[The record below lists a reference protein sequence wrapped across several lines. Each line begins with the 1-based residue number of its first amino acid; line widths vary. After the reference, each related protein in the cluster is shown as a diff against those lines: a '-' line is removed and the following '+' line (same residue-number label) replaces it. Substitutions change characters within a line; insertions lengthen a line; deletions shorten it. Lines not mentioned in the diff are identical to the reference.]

1 MYRLR
6 MLLIV
11 PAALLAVAL
20 VLAACSSDDEP
31 DEGAATAGGAG
42 DAGSA
47 AAAASGSSEG
57 STAEPGDPGSALQQQ
72 FQQQVE
78 LSITFTSPVFNEK
91 RRIPKKATCIGGKVD
106 RSGQSDKA
114 GEMFARGN
122 LTGSDAQ
129 NLSPPLDWTNVPE
142 GTQSLA
148 LIVHSTESQAS
159 DEPWIHW
166 LIWNLP
172 ADLTGLEEGIKE
184 DPTLENG
191 ARQGLNGAGVVGYL
205 GPCPPPLISR
215 HASVPGGGSN
225 PKQEIEKYNFE
236 IYALDVVLDLA
247 PGATRQQLLE
257 AMEGHIL
264 GAGTLVGERQGP
276 LKLQLSPGGV

>member
-6 MLLIV
+6 TLLIV
-11 PAALLAVAL
+11 PITLMLVAL
-20 VLAACSSDDEP
+20 VFAGCSGDEESA
-31 DEGAATAGGAG
+31 EGAGGGAG
-42 DAGSA
+42 DSAPA
-47 AAAASGSSEG
+47 AAAASES
-57 STAEPGDPGSALQQQ
+57 DGSAGEPAAEGYSLQQQ
-72 FQQQVE
+72 FTQQVE

-129 NLSPPLDWTNVPE
+129 NLSPPLDWADVPE
-142 GTQSLA
+142 GTQSFA
-148 LIVHSTESQAS
+148 LIVHSTEAQAS
-159 DEPWIHW
+159 DEAWVHW

-191 ARQGLNGAGVVGYL
+191 ARQGLNSVGVVGYL

-257 AMEGHIL
+257 AMDGHIL
-264 GAGTLVGERQGP
+264 GAGELVGERQGP

>member
-6 MLLIV
+6 TLLIV
-11 PAALLAVAL
+11 PAALLISAL
-20 VLAACSSDDEP
+20 IFAAGCSSDD
-31 DEGAATAGGAG
+31 DSTSAGGEG
-42 DAGSA
+42 DAA
-47 AAAASGSSEG
+47 PAAAASESEG
-57 STAEPGDPGSALQQQ
+57 SAAEPEAAGSALQRQ
-72 FQQQVE
+72 FTQHVE

-91 RRIPKKATCIGGKVD
+91 RRIPIKATCIGGKVD

-129 NLSPPLDWTNVPE
+129 NLSPQLDWADVPD
-142 GTQSLA
+142 GTQSFA
-148 LIVHSTESQAS
+148 VIVHSTESQAS
-159 DEPWIHW
+159 DESWIHW

-172 ADLTGLEEGIKE
+172 ADSTGLEEGIKE
-184 DPTLENG
+184 DATLENG

-236 IYALDVVLDLA
+236 VYALDAMLDLA

-264 GAGTLVGERQGP
+264 GAGELIGERQGP

>member
-6 MLLIV
+6 TLLVI
-11 PAALLAVAL
+11 PATLLVGALI
-20 VLAACSSDDEP
+20 AAGCSSGEDSAS
-31 DEGAATAGGAG
+31 GGGAG
-42 DAGSA
+42 DSA
-47 AAAASGSSEG
+47 PPAAAASESEG
-57 STAEPGDPGSALQQQ
+57 AAAEPAAGGSALQQQ
-72 FQQQVE
+72 FKQQVE
-78 LSITFTSPVFNEK
+78 LSITFTSPVFHAK
-91 RRIPKKATCIGGKVD
+91 RRIPKKATCIGGKID

-129 NLSPPLDWTNVPE
+129 NLSPPLDWADVPE
-142 GTQSLA
+142 GTQSFA
-148 LIVHSTESQAS
+148 VIVHSTESQAS
-159 DEPWIHW
+159 DEPWTHW

-172 ADLTGLEEGIKE
+172 ADSTGLEEGIKE
-184 DPTLENG
+184 DATLENG
-191 ARQGLNGAGVVGYL
+191 ARQGLNGGGVVGYL

-236 IYALDVVLDLA
+236 VYALDVMLDLA

-264 GAGTLVGERQGP
+264 GAGELIGERQGP
-276 LKLQLSPGGV
+276 LKLQLSPGGF

>member
-6 MLLIV
+6 TLLVI
-11 PAALLAVAL
+11 PATLLVGALIA
-20 VLAACSSDDEP
+20 AACSSGE
-31 DEGAATAGGAG
+31 ESAGGAG
-42 DAGSA
+42 DTAPPA
-47 AAAASGSSEG
+47 AAAAGSGG
-57 STAEPGDPGSALQQQ
+57 SAAEAAAGGAALQQR
-72 FQQQVE
+72 FQQHVE
-78 LSITFTSPVFNEK
+78 LSITFTSPVFHAK
-91 RRIPKKATCIGGKVD
+91 RRIPIKATCIGGKVD

-114 GEMFARGN
+114 GEMFARGK

-129 NLSPPLDWTNVPE
+129 NLSPPLDWADVPE
-142 GTQSLA
+142 GTQSFA
-148 LIVHSTESQAS
+148 VIVHSTESQAS
-159 DEPWIHW
+159 DELWIHW
-166 LIWNLP
+166 VIWNLP
-172 ADLTGLEEGIKE
+172 ADLTGLEEGIE
-184 DPTLENG
+184 ELETLENG

-236 IYALDVVLDLA
+236 VYALDTVLDLA

-264 GAGTLVGERQGP
+264 GAGELIGERQGP

>member
-6 MLLIV
+6 TLLIM
-11 PAALLAVAL
+11 PATMIIGALI
-20 VLAACSSDDEP
+20 AAGCSSGE
-31 DEGAATAGGAG
+31 ESAGGAG
-42 DAGSA
+42 DTAPP
-47 AAAASGSSEG
+47 AAAASGSEG
-57 STAEPGDPGSALQQQ
+57 AAADPAAAGSALQQQ
-72 FQQQVE
+72 FKQHVE
-78 LSITFTSPVFNEK
+78 LSITFTSPVFNAK
-91 RRIPKKATCIGGKVD
+91 RRIPIKATCIGGKVD

-114 GEMFARGN
+114 GEMFARGK
-122 LTGSDAQ
+122 LTGTDAQ
-129 NLSPPLDWTNVPE
+129 NLSPPLDWADVPE
-142 GTQSLA
+142 GTQSFA

-159 DEPWIHW
+159 DEFWIHW

-172 ADLTGLEEGIKE
+172 ADLTGLEEGIE
-184 DPTLENG
+184 ELETLENG
-191 ARQGLNGAGVVGYL
+191 ARQGLNGTGVVGYL

-236 IYALDVVLDLA
+236 VYALDTVLDLA

-264 GAGTLVGERQGP
+264 GAGELIGERQGP

>member
-6 MLLIV
+6 TLLIM
-11 PAALLAVAL
+11 PATMIIGALI
-20 VLAACSSDDEP
+20 AAGCSSGE
-31 DEGAATAGGAG
+31 ESAGGAG
-42 DAGSA
+42 DTAPP
-47 AAAASGSSEG
+47 AAAASGSEG
-57 STAEPGDPGSALQQQ
+57 GDAEPAAAGSALQQQ
-72 FQQQVE
+72 FKQHVE
-78 LSITFTSPVFNEK
+78 LSISFTSPVFNEK
-91 RRIPKKATCIGGKVD
+91 RRIPIEATCIGGKVD

-114 GEMFARGN
+114 GEMFARGK
-122 LTGSDAQ
+122 LTDSDAQ
-129 NLSPPLDWTNVPE
+129 NLSPPLDWADVPE
-142 GTQSLA
+142 GTQSFA

-159 DEPWIHW
+159 DEFWIHW

-172 ADLTGLEEGIKE
+172 ADLTGLEEGIE
-184 DPTLENG
+184 ELETLENG
-191 ARQGLNGAGVVGYL
+191 ARQGLNGTGVVGYL

-236 IYALDVVLDLA
+236 VYALDTVLDLA

-264 GAGTLVGERQGP
+264 GAGELIGERQGP

>member
-6 MLLIV
+6 TLLTVPAVLLIG
-11 PAALLAVAL
+11 AM
-20 VLAACSSDDEP
+20 VLAACSGEKESDTSD
-31 DEGAATAGGAG
+31 AGGAAG
-42 DAGSA
+42 DAASASA
-47 AAAASGSSEG
+47 AASESEG
-57 STAEPGDPGSALQQQ
+57 GAAQPAVGAMGLQQQ
-72 FQQQVE
+72 FQQDVE
-78 LSITFTSPVFNEK
+78 LSITFTSPVFHAK

-129 NLSPPLDWTNVPE
+129 NLSPQLDWADVPE
-142 GTQSLA
+142 GTQSFA
-148 LIVHSTESQAS
+148 VIVHSTEAQAS
-159 DEPWIHW
+159 NESWVHW

-172 ADLTGLEEGIKE
+172 ADSTGLEEGIKE
-184 DPTLENG
+184 DETLENG
-191 ARQGLNGAGVVGYL
+191 ARQGLNSVGVVGYL

-225 PKQEIEKYNFE
+225 PKQEIEKYYFE
-236 IYALDVVLDLA
+236 VYALDAMLELA
-247 PGATRQQLLE
+247 PGATRRQLLE

-264 GAGTLVGERQGP
+264 GAGELVGERQGP

>member
-6 MLLIV
+6 TLLVLPTALLIG
-11 PAALLAVAL
+11 AL
-20 VLAACSSDDEP
+20 VFAACSSGEESDA
-31 DEGAATAGGAG
+31 GAGAG
-42 DAGSA
+42 DGAP
-47 AAAASGSSEG
+47 AAAASESEG
-57 STAEPGDPGSALQQQ
+57 SAAEPAVGGGGLQQQ
-72 FQQQVE
+72 FQQTVE
-78 LSITFTSPVFNEK
+78 LSVTFTSPVFNAK

-129 NLSPPLDWTNVPE
+129 NLSPPLDWADVPE
-142 GTQSLA
+142 GTQSFA
-148 LIVHSTESQAS
+148 VIVHSTESQAS
-159 DEPWIHW
+159 DEAWIHW
-166 LIWNLP
+166 VIWNLP

-184 DPTLENG
+184 DATLENG
-191 ARQGLNGAGVVGYL
+191 ARQGLNSVGVVGYL

-236 IYALDVVLDLA
+236 VYALDVILDLA
-247 PGATRQQLLE
+247 PGATRQQLLD

-264 GAGTLVGERQGP
+264 GAGELTGERQGP

>member
-1 MYRLR
+1 MYQLR
-6 MLLIV
+6 TLLII
-11 PAALLAVAL
+11 PATIIIGALI
-20 VLAACSSDDEP
+20 AAGCSSGE
-31 DEGAATAGGAG
+31 ESAGGAG
-42 DAGSA
+42 DTAPP
-47 AAAASGSSEG
+47 AAAASGSEG
-57 STAEPGDPGSALQQQ
+57 GDAEPAAAGSALQQQ
-72 FQQQVE
+72 FKQHVE
-78 LSITFTSPVFNEK
+78 LSITFTSSVFNAK
-91 RRIPKKATCIGGKVD
+91 RRIPIKATCIGGKVD

-114 GEMFARGN
+114 GEMFARGK

-129 NLSPPLDWTNVPE
+129 NLSPPLDWADVPE
-142 GTQSLA
+142 GTQSFA

-159 DEPWIHW
+159 DEFWIHW

-172 ADLTGLEEGIKE
+172 ADLTGLEEGIE
-184 DPTLENG
+184 ELETLENG
-191 ARQGLNGAGVVGYL
+191 ARQGLNGTGVVGYL

-236 IYALDVVLDLA
+236 VYALDTVLDLA

-264 GAGTLVGERQGP
+264 GAGELIGERQGP

>member
-6 MLLIV
+6 TLLIV
-11 PAALLAVAL
+11 PAALLIGAL
-20 VLAACSSDDEP
+20 VFAACSSGEESDA
-31 DEGAATAGGAG
+31 GAGAG
-42 DAGSA
+42 DGAP
-47 AAAASGSSEG
+47 AAAASESEG
-57 STAEPGDPGSALQQQ
+57 SAAEPAVGGGGLQQQ
-72 FQQQVE
+72 FQQTVE
-78 LSITFTSPVFNEK
+78 LSVTFTSPVFNAK

-129 NLSPPLDWTNVPE
+129 NLSPPLDWADVPE
-142 GTQSLA
+142 GTQSFA
-148 LIVHSTESQAS
+148 VIVHSTESQAS
-159 DEPWIHW
+159 DEAWIHW
-166 LIWNLP
+166 VIWNLP

-184 DPTLENG
+184 DATLENG
-191 ARQGLNGAGVVGYL
+191 ARQGLNSVGVVGYL

-236 IYALDVVLDLA
+236 VYALDVILDLA
-247 PGATRQQLLE
+247 PGATRQQLLD

-264 GAGTLVGERQGP
+264 GAGELTGERQGP

>member
-6 MLLIV
+6 TLLII
-11 PAALLAVAL
+11 PATMIIGALI
-20 VLAACSSDDEP
+20 AAGCSSGEKS
-31 DEGAATAGGAG
+31 AGGA
-42 DAGSA
+42 
-47 AAAASGSSEG
+47 
-57 STAEPGDPGSALQQQ
+57 TLQQRFKQ
-72 FQQQVE
+72 HVE
-78 LSITFTSPVFNEK
+78 LSITFTSPVFNAK
-91 RRIPKKATCIGGKVD
+91 RRIPIKATCIGGKVD

-114 GEMFARGN
+114 GEMFARGK

-129 NLSPPLDWTNVPE
+129 NLSPPLDWADVPE
-142 GTQSLA
+142 GTQSFA

-159 DEPWIHW
+159 DELWIHW

-172 ADLTGLEEGIKE
+172 ADLTGLEEGIAE
-184 DPTLENG
+184 LETLENG

-236 IYALDVVLDLA
+236 VYALDTVLDLA

-264 GAGTLVGERQGP
+264 GAGELIGERQGP

>member
-6 MLLIV
+6 TLLIV
-11 PAALLAVAL
+11 PAALMIVAL
-20 VLAACSSDDEP
+20 VLAACSGDESDGED
-31 DEGAATAGGAG
+31 AAAGGAG
-42 DAGSA
+42 DAVPT
-47 AAAASGSSEG
+47 AAAASDSEG
-57 STAEPGDPGSALQQQ
+57 SAAEPASPGAALQGQ

-129 NLSPPLDWTNVPE
+129 NLSPPLDWTDVPE
-142 GTQSLA
+142 GTQSFA

-172 ADLTGLEEGIKE
+172 ADLTGVEEGILE

-191 ARQGLNGAGVVGYL
+191 ARQGLNSVGVVGYL

-247 PGATRQQLLE
+247 PGATRQQLIE

>member
-6 MLLIV
+6 TLLVI
-11 PAALLAVAL
+11 PATLLVGALI
-20 VLAACSSDDEP
+20 AAGCSSGEDS
-31 DEGAATAGGAG
+31 AAGGGAG
-42 DAGSA
+42 DSA
-47 AAAASGSSEG
+47 PPAAAASESEG
-57 STAEPGDPGSALQQQ
+57 AAAEPAAGGSALQQQ
-72 FQQQVE
+72 FEQQVE
-78 LSITFTSPVFNEK
+78 LSITFTSPVFHAK
-91 RRIPKKATCIGGKVD
+91 RRIPKKATCIGGKID

-122 LTGSDAQ
+122 LTDSDAQ
-129 NLSPPLDWTNVPE
+129 NLSPPLDWADVPE
-142 GTQSLA
+142 GTQSFA
-148 LIVHSTESQAS
+148 VIVHSTESQAS
-159 DEPWIHW
+159 DESWIHW

-172 ADLTGLEEGIKE
+172 ADSTGLEEGIE
-184 DPTLENG
+184 ELETLENG
-191 ARQGLNGAGVVGYL
+191 ARQGLNGTGIVGYL

-236 IYALDVVLDLA
+236 VYALDVMLDLA

-264 GAGTLVGERQGP
+264 GAGELIGERQGP

>member
-6 MLLIV
+6 TLLIV
-11 PAALLAVAL
+11 PAALLIGAL
-20 VLAACSSDDEP
+20 VFAACSSGEESDA
-31 DEGAATAGGAG
+31 GAGAG
-42 DAGSA
+42 DGASA
-47 AAAASGSSEG
+47 AAASESEG
-57 STAEPGDPGSALQQQ
+57 SAAEPAVGGGGLQQQ
-72 FQQQVE
+72 FQQTVE
-78 LSITFTSPVFNEK
+78 LSVTFTSPVFNAK

-129 NLSPPLDWTNVPE
+129 NLSPPLDWADVPE
-142 GTQSLA
+142 GTQSFA
-148 LIVHSTESQAS
+148 VIVHSTESQAS
-159 DEPWIHW
+159 DEAWIHW
-166 LIWNLP
+166 VIWNLP

-184 DPTLENG
+184 DATLENG
-191 ARQGLNGAGVVGYL
+191 ARQGLNSVGVVGYL

-236 IYALDVVLDLA
+236 VYALDVILDLA

-257 AMEGHIL
+257 AMDGHIL
-264 GAGTLVGERQGP
+264 GAGELTGERQGP

>member
-1 MYRLR
+1 MYQLR
-6 MLLIV
+6 TLLII
-11 PAALLAVAL
+11 PATIIIGALI
-20 VLAACSSDDEP
+20 AAGCSSGE
-31 DEGAATAGGAG
+31 ESAGGAG
-42 DAGSA
+42 DTAPP
-47 AAAASGSSEG
+47 AAAASGSEG
-57 STAEPGDPGSALQQQ
+57 GDAEPAAAGSALQQQ
-72 FQQQVE
+72 FKQHVE
-78 LSITFTSPVFNEK
+78 LSITFTSSVFNAK
-91 RRIPKKATCIGGKVD
+91 RRIPIKATCIGGKVD

-114 GEMFARGN
+114 GEMFARGK

-129 NLSPPLDWTNVPE
+129 NLSPPLDWADVPE
-142 GTQSLA
+142 GTQSFA

-159 DEPWIHW
+159 DELWIHW
-166 LIWNLP
+166 VIWNLP
-172 ADLTGLEEGIKE
+172 ADLTGLEEGIE
-184 DPTLENG
+184 ELETLENG
-191 ARQGLNGAGVVGYL
+191 ARQGLNGTGVVGYL

-236 IYALDVVLDLA
+236 VYALDTVLDLA

-264 GAGTLVGERQGP
+264 GAGELIGERQGP

>member
-1 MYRLR
+1 MYRFR
-6 MLLIV
+6 TLLVV
-11 PAALLAVAL
+11 PAALLVVAL
-20 VLAACSSDDEP
+20 VFAGCSSGDEP
-31 DEGAATAGGAG
+31 DAGAAGGAG
-42 DAGSA
+42 GSAPA
-47 AAAASGSSEG
+47 AAAASDSSEG
-57 STAEPGDPGSALQQQ
+57 SAAEPASPGAALQQQ

-129 NLSPPLDWTNVPE
+129 NLSPPLDWTDVPE
-142 GTQSLA
+142 GTQSFA

-159 DEPWIHW
+159 DEPWVHW
-166 LIWNLP
+166 VIWNLP
-172 ADLTGLEEGIKE
+172 ADLTGLEEGIIE

-191 ARQGLNGAGVVGYL
+191 ARQGLNSVGVVGYL

-264 GAGTLVGERQGP
+264 GAGTLIGERQGP

>member
-6 MLLIV
+6 TLLIV
-11 PAALLAVAL
+11 PAALLIGAL
-20 VLAACSSDDEP
+20 VFAACSSGEESDA
-31 DEGAATAGGAG
+31 GAGAG
-42 DAGSA
+42 DGAP
-47 AAAASGSSEG
+47 AAAASESEG
-57 STAEPGDPGSALQQQ
+57 SAAEPAVGGGGLQQQ
-72 FQQQVE
+72 FQQTVE
-78 LSITFTSPVFNEK
+78 LSVTFTSPVFNAK

-129 NLSPPLDWTNVPE
+129 NLSPPLDWADVPE
-142 GTQSLA
+142 GTQSFA
-148 LIVHSTESQAS
+148 VIVHSTESQAS
-159 DEPWIHW
+159 DEAWIHW
-166 LIWNLP
+166 VIWNLP

-184 DPTLENG
+184 DATLENG
-191 ARQGLNGAGVVGYL
+191 ARQGLNSVGVVGYL

-236 IYALDVVLDLA
+236 VYALDVILDLA

-257 AMEGHIL
+257 AMDGHIL
-264 GAGTLVGERQGP
+264 GAGELTGERQGP

>member
-1 MYRLR
+1 MHHLR
-6 MLLIV
+6 TLLILL
-11 PAALLAVAL
+11 AALLVGAL
-20 VLAACSSDDEP
+20 VFGGCAGGEDSDAGSDGGAGGDDAPAAAP
-31 DEGAATAGGAG
+31 DEGAA
-42 DAGSA
+42 
-47 AAAASGSSEG
+47 E
-57 STAEPGDPGSALQQQ
+57 EPADGKTALQRQ
-72 FQQQVE
+72 FQQDVE
-78 LSITFTSPVFNEK
+78 LSIVFTSPVFNEK

-142 GTQSLA
+142 GTQSFA
-148 LIVHSTESQAS
+148 LIVHSTEAQAS
-159 DEPWIHW
+159 DESWVHW
-166 LIWNLP
+166 VIWNLP
-172 ADLTGLEEGIKE
+172 ADSTGLEEGIVE

-191 ARQGLNGAGVVGYL
+191 ARQGLNSVGVVGYL

-236 IYALDVVLDLA
+236 VYALDVVLDLA
-247 PGATRQQLLE
+247 PGATRQQLLD

-264 GAGTLVGERQGP
+264 GAGELVGERQGP

>member
-1 MYRLR
+1 MYSLR
-6 MLLIV
+6 TLLTV
-11 PAALLAVAL
+11 PAALLIAAL
-20 VLAACSSDDEP
+20 LFAACSSGEETDTSDA
-31 DEGAATAGGAG
+31 GGGAG
-42 DAGSA
+42 DAA
-47 AAAASGSSEG
+47 PAAAAS
-57 STAEPGDPGSALQQQ
+57 EPESGPGQPAVGAMGLQGQ
-72 FQQQVE
+72 FQQDVE

-106 RSGQSDKA
+106 RSGQSENA

-129 NLSPPLDWTNVPE
+129 NLSPPLDWANAPD
-142 GTQSLA
+142 GTQSFA
-148 LIVHSTESQAS
+148 LIVHSTEAQAS

-172 ADLTGLEEGIKE
+172 ADSAGLEEGIIE
-184 DPTLENG
+184 SPTLENG
-191 ARQGLNGAGVVGYL
+191 ARQGLNSAGVVGYV

-236 IYALDVVLDLA
+236 VYALDVMLDLA
-247 PGATRQQLLE
+247 PGATRQQLIE

-264 GAGTLVGERQGP
+264 GAGELVGERQGP
-276 LKLQLSPGGV
+276 LKLQLSPGGY

>member
-6 MLLIV
+6 TLLIL
-11 PAALLAVAL
+11 PAALLIGAL
-20 VLAACSSDDEP
+20 VFAACSSGEESDA
-31 DEGAATAGGAG
+31 GAGAG
-42 DAGSA
+42 DGAP
-47 AAAASGSSEG
+47 AAAASESEG
-57 STAEPGDPGSALQQQ
+57 SAAEPAVGGGGLQQQ
-72 FQQQVE
+72 FQQTVE
-78 LSITFTSPVFNEK
+78 LSVTFTSPVFNAK

-122 LTGSDAQ
+122 LSGSDAQ
-129 NLSPPLDWTNVPE
+129 NLSPPLDWADVPE
-142 GTQSLA
+142 GTQSFA
-148 LIVHSTESQAS
+148 VIVHSTESQAS
-159 DEPWIHW
+159 DEAWIHW
-166 LIWNLP
+166 VIWNLP

-184 DPTLENG
+184 DATLENG
-191 ARQGLNGAGVVGYL
+191 ARQGLNSVGVVGYL

-236 IYALDVVLDLA
+236 VYALDVMLDLA

-264 GAGTLVGERQGP
+264 GAGELTGERQGP

>member
-6 MLLIV
+6 MLPIV
-11 PAALLAVAL
+11 PAALLIVAL
-20 VLAACSSDDEP
+20 AFAACSSGDEP
-31 DEGAATAGGAG
+31 DEGAAAAGGTG
-42 DAGSA
+42 ESA
-47 AAAASGSSEG
+47 PAAASESSGGAAAAS
-57 STAEPGDPGSALQQQ
+57 ADPGSALQQQ
-72 FQQQVE
+72 FQQPVE

-106 RSGQSDKA
+106 RSGQSEKA

>member
-6 MLLIV
+6 TLLVLPTALLIG
-11 PAALLAVAL
+11 ALTF
-20 VLAACSSDDEP
+20 AACSSGEESDA
-31 DEGAATAGGAG
+31 GAGAG
-42 DAGSA
+42 DGAP
-47 AAAASGSSEG
+47 AAAASESEG
-57 STAEPGDPGSALQQQ
+57 SAAEPAVGGGGLQQQ
-72 FQQQVE
+72 FQQTVE
-78 LSITFTSPVFNEK
+78 LSVTFTSPVFNAK

-129 NLSPPLDWTNVPE
+129 NLSPPLDWADVPE
-142 GTQSLA
+142 GTQSFA
-148 LIVHSTESQAS
+148 VIVHSTESQAS
-159 DEPWIHW
+159 DEAWIHW
-166 LIWNLP
+166 VIWNLP

-184 DPTLENG
+184 DATLENG
-191 ARQGLNGAGVVGYL
+191 ARQGLNSVGVVGYL

-236 IYALDVVLDLA
+236 VYALDVILDLA

-257 AMEGHIL
+257 AMDGHIL
-264 GAGTLVGERQGP
+264 GAGELTGERQGP

>member
-1 MYRLR
+1 MYQLR
-6 MLLIV
+6 TLLII
-11 PAALLAVAL
+11 PATIIIGALI
-20 VLAACSSDDEP
+20 AAGCSSGE
-31 DEGAATAGGAG
+31 ESAGGAG
-42 DAGSA
+42 DTAPP
-47 AAAASGSSEG
+47 AAAASGSEG
-57 STAEPGDPGSALQQQ
+57 AAADPAAAGSALQQQ
-72 FQQQVE
+72 FKQHVE
-78 LSITFTSPVFNEK
+78 LSITFTSSVFNAK
-91 RRIPKKATCIGGKVD
+91 RRIPIKATCIGGKVD

-114 GEMFARGN
+114 GEMFARGK

-129 NLSPPLDWTNVPE
+129 NLSPPLDWADVPE
-142 GTQSLA
+142 GTQSFA

-159 DEPWIHW
+159 DEFWIHW

-172 ADLTGLEEGIKE
+172 ADLTGLEEGIE
-184 DPTLENG
+184 ELETLENG
-191 ARQGLNGAGVVGYL
+191 ARQGLNGTGVVGYL

-236 IYALDVVLDLA
+236 VYALDTVLDLA

-264 GAGTLVGERQGP
+264 GAGELIGERQGP

>member
-1 MYRLR
+1 MYQLR
-6 MLLIV
+6 TLLVI
-11 PAALLAVAL
+11 PATMIIGALI
-20 VLAACSSDDEP
+20 AAGCSSGDES
-31 DEGAATAGGAG
+31 AGGAG
-42 DAGSA
+42 DTAPP
-47 AAAASGSSEG
+47 AAAASGSEG
-57 STAEPGDPGSALQQQ
+57 ADAEPAAAGSALQQQ
-72 FQQQVE
+72 FKQHVE
-78 LSITFTSPVFNEK
+78 LSITFTSSVFNAK
-91 RRIPKKATCIGGKVD
+91 RRIPIKATCIGGKVD

-114 GEMFARGN
+114 GEMFARGK

-129 NLSPPLDWTNVPE
+129 NLSPPLDWADVPE
-142 GTQSLA
+142 GTQSFA

-159 DEPWIHW
+159 DEFWIHW

-172 ADLTGLEEGIKE
+172 ADLTGLEEGIE
-184 DPTLENG
+184 ELETLENG
-191 ARQGLNGAGVVGYL
+191 ARQGLNGTGVVGYL

-236 IYALDVVLDLA
+236 VYALDTVLDLA

-264 GAGTLVGERQGP
+264 GAGELIGERQGP

>member
-6 MLLIV
+6 TLLIV
-11 PAALLAVAL
+11 PAALLIGAL
-20 VLAACSSDDEP
+20 VFAACSSGEESDA
-31 DEGAATAGGAG
+31 GAGAG
-42 DAGSA
+42 DGAP
-47 AAAASGSSEG
+47 AAAASESEG
-57 STAEPGDPGSALQQQ
+57 SAAEPAVGGGGLQQQ
-72 FQQQVE
+72 FQQTVE
-78 LSITFTSPVFNEK
+78 LSVTFTSPVFNAK

-129 NLSPPLDWTNVPE
+129 NLSPPLDWADVPE
-142 GTQSLA
+142 GTQSFA
-148 LIVHSTESQAS
+148 VIVHSTESQAS
-159 DEPWIHW
+159 DEAWIHW
-166 LIWNLP
+166 VIWNLP

-184 DPTLENG
+184 DATLENG
-191 ARQGLNGAGVVGYL
+191 ARQGLNSVGVVGYL

-236 IYALDVVLDLA
+236 VYALDVMLDLA

-264 GAGTLVGERQGP
+264 GAGELTGERQGP